1 MQNTRLSTLIDALSD
16 RVVGLFSN
24 PWRRVALLAIG
35 LLFGFFLGGSALTST
50 AGQLAYWDVPAA
62 GAVTLVAELISVYVY
77 RRPRQVA
84 SEERNRG
91 KLFVDVLNA
100 TKIGIIY
107 GLCLE
112 AFKLNT

>member
-1 MQNTRLSTLIDALSD
+1 MQNTRLNLLVDVAID

-24 PWRRVALLAIG
+24 PWRRIALLAIG
-35 LLFGFFLGGSALTST
+35 LLFGFFLGGSAVTST

-62 GAVTLVAELISVYVY
+62 GMVTLAGEFVSWYVY
-77 RRPRQVA
+77 RRPRQTPGQR
-84 SEERNRG
+84 SRR
-91 KLFVDVLNA
+91 KLFVDTVNA
-100 TKIGIIY
+100 TKIGILY